1 MLYVNL
7 MVTIK
12 QKLIVNTERKVRMRK
27 ESEHSTKESDET
39 TRGERKRRREEQRE
53 TTKTARKQ

>member
-1 MLYVNL
+1 MNL

-12 QKLIVNTERKVRMRK
+12 QKLIVNTETKVRMRK
-27 ESEHSTKESDET
+27 ESEYSTKESDET
-39 TRGERKRRREEQRE
+39 TRGERKRGREEQRE